1 MSTVKEEQE
10 QTKTRIA
17 IQLAI
22 YQHRGV
28 PYFDF
33 TDKELAKAAG
43 VGLNTILRLKDPN
56 SPYLPRLS
64 TIIKVAK
71 ALDINYL
78 WLLG

>member
-10 QTKTRIA
+10 QAKSRIA

-22 YQHRGV
+22 FQYRDI
-28 PYFDF
+28 PYLKM

-43 VGLNTILRLKDPN
+43 VSLNTILRLKDPN